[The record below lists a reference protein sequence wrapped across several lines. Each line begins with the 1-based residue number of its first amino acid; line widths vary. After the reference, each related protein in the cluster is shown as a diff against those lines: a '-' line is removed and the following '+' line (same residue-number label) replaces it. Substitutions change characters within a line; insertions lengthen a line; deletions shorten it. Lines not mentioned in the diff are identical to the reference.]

1 MQIFKGENIKKAQR
15 ALIASSEVLN
25 NGMVSKSEEE
35 HYFLVILFDKYNINP
50 QKLSPRGHQKIL

>member
-25 NGMVSKSEEE
+25 TGMVSKSEEE
-35 HYFLVILFDKYNINP
+35 H
-50 QKLSPRGHQKIL
+50 